1 MGQWRKRGTVTLKV
15 PFEDPRGS
23 PTRNSC
29 NRRTSLGDSKQERK
43 MPDGTIV
50 IERGWETFKV
60 KFGPFRHRE
69 LKLHLGGRQ
78 NDLSWEFLVTDYTVP
93 ANDTCGTHV
102 LYALREAGKCRL
114 SQIWNQHAMVNVP
127 ARKNHSWRGA
137 PQQHKPRKIYS
148 WSPIRLLII
157 C

>member
-1 MGQWRKRGTVTLKV
+1 
-15 PFEDPRGS
+15 
-23 PTRNSC
+23 
-29 NRRTSLGDSKQERK
+29 

-69 LKLHLGGRQ
+69 LKLHLGRRQ

-114 SQIWNQHAMVNVP
+114 SQI
-127 ARKNHSWRGA
+127 
-137 PQQHKPRKIYS
+137 
-148 WSPIRLLII
+148 
-157 C
+157 